1 MHFSQIKNAALSK
14 QNDRPLMQKEVYP
27 VSTALQQYLQQYK
40 RDIKLPIAYKELFH
54 YQYSNAIKDESG
66 KHTHWDR
73 VVYEK
78 KLLAQLQ
85 QKLIATYAL
94 LKKETSKYLTV
105 ASIDFCE
112 FANSMPFRI
121 NLLNTENKIEDFFYI
136 KDADASRIYGLELEQ
151 LLSSNNINFLYH
163 QSTLV
168 EEHIEGIPGDIFL
181 ATTSQLTDTEKKLL
195 ATAFVQFNERCFARL
210 LGDMRS
216 YNFVVLKN
224 ENDPTHPFH
233 LKAIDFDQ
241 QCYEGKLNLY
251 LPQFYKENYEFVQMA
266 LHFLP
271 HAGIEQIRKEE
282 RKQMAA
288 LVKQQPRQLASLLHT
303 MAKEEMSENYKVLS
317 LRKELNDYF
326 GTLHFSNCKTMGA
339 IVKQQLKQLLQPH
352 IKAVQPL
359 TQ

>member
-1 MHFSQIKNAALSK
+1 
-14 QNDRPLMQKEVYP
+14 MQKEVYP

-151 LLSSNNINFLYH
+151 LLSSNNINFLCH
-163 QSTLV
+163 QNTLV

-181 ATTSQLTDTEKKLL
+181 ATTSQLTDTEKELL

-216 YNFVVLKN
+216 YNFVVVKN

-266 LHFLP
+266 LHFLT

-282 RKQMAA
+282 REQMAA

-303 MAKEEMSENYKVLS
+303 MAKEEISENYKVVS

-326 GTLHFSNCKTMGA
+326 GKLHFSNCKTMGA